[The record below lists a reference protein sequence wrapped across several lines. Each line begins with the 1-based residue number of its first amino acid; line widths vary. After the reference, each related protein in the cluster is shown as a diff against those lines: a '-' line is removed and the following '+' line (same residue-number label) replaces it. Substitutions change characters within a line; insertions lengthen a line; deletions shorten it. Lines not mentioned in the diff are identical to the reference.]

1 MTNLPLFTACTLA
14 CLSLLSSV
22 SGSDLLSLINDRKE
36 KEMSTWRQESLAQ
49 EHEEV
54 FIRLWDD
61 LRNSSEPISV
71 LQTFPFNT
79 LKLGELSTPAP
90 LNHGITSQTIGQA
103 ERSLPQKHW
112 SGWLGQLQ
120 ELGYSLYQSEWHHKK
135 FDEKPSGQNES
146 IFSFS
151 LHVEHQASQ
160 LRLIADGRI
169 KVVWLKEKNKDGI
182 YVPDTIEVTE
192 LEILQR
198 QGLPLFKRL
207 GAFDIAPQKRGPIL
221 VHDLNG
227 DGRSEIILPAANQV
241 AWNNPENEYI
251 LNPFTSA
258 EVKTVRSALLGDF
271 NADGN
276 MDMIIEGSIYPNKNS
291 PLAIGLLLFQ
301 GTAKGG
307 FLKMPKPID
316 VGSKAVIQGDTTMSC
331 GDIDGDG
338 DLDLWIGQYKAPY
351 AGGAMPTPYY
361 DANDGYPSFLLINEG
376 DGLRFTECAAT
387 RGLKEKLH
395 RRVYSGSFVDYDND
409 SDLDLLVVSDFSG
422 VDLFRN
428 KGNGYFEDVTAE
440 AIEERASFGMGHS
453 FGDFNHDG
461 FLDMYVIGMS
471 STTAGRLHQMGLGPE
486 KFDDL
491 TNMRIPMTY
500 GNRLYYSQGDG
511 TFKQPEVNDQV
522 ARTGWSWG
530 VVTVDFDND
539 GNLDF
544 YVANG
549 HDSNTTSRDYCSSY
563 WTDDIYRGSS
573 SESPLFDDYFSEK
586 LGIKEDGGISW
597 NGFEHNF
604 LFMPMSDGSTRN
616 LSFLAGVALENDSRM
631 VIADDVNLDGKLD
644 LIIDSNPPNWNP
656 QTQGNI
662 VEVYLNQMPSTGNF
676 IGVRLQDKAGAPSS
690 TAAKIVI
697 STGGQI
703 QAAANVNGDSY
714 ESQHAATKHFGIG
727 ENDTVDYIEVT
738 WMDGSK
744 RRIENPTVNQY
755 HLIEL

>member
-1 MTNLPLFTACTLA
+1 MKHLSHISTYVLA
-14 CLSLLSSV
+14 CLSLLSSA
-22 SGSDLLSLINDRKE
+22 SGSDLLLLIKDRKE
-36 KEMSTWRQESLAQ
+36 QENSTWRQESLAQ
-49 EHEEV
+49 EHEEA
-54 FIRLWDD
+54 FIRLWDE
-61 LRNSSEPISV
+61 LRNTDTPISV
-71 LQTFPFNT
+71 LQSFSFNA
-79 LKLGELSTPAP
+79 LKLGELSDAAS
-90 LNHGITSQTIGQA
+90 LNHGVTSRTIGHA
-103 ERSLPQKHW
+103 TRSLSQPQW
-112 SGWLGQLQ
+112 SNWLGQL
-120 ELGYSLYQSEWHHKK
+120 EKLGYTLYQSEWHHKK
-135 FDEKPSGQNES
+135 FDEKPDGQNES

-160 LRLIADGRI
+160 LRLIADGRL
-169 KVVWLKEKNKDGI
+169 KVLWQKEKNNKGI
-182 YVPDTIEVTE
+182 FVPDTIEVTE

-198 QGLPLFKRL
+198 QGRPFFKRL
-207 GAFDIAPQKRGPIL
+207 GAFDIAPKKRGPVL
-221 VHDLNG
+221 AHDLDG

-241 AWNNPENEYI
+241 AWNNPATEYD
-251 LNPFTSA
+251 LKPFTSV
-258 EVKTVRSALLGDF
+258 EIKSARAAILGDF
-271 NADGN
+271 DGDGN
-276 MDMIIEGSIYPNKNS
+276 TDMIIEGSIYPNRSS
-291 PLAIGLLLFQ
+291 PLSSGLHFFKGTDQ
-301 GTAKGG
+301 GT
-307 FLKMPKPID
+307 FQDMPKLVD
-316 VGSKAVIQGDTTMSC
+316 VGSSVLIQGDTTMSC

-338 DLDLWIGQYKAPY
+338 DLDLWIGHYKLPY
-351 AGGAMPTPYY
+351 NGGAMPTPYY

-376 DGLRFTECAAT
+376 NGLRFTECAAT

-395 RRVYSGSFVDYDND
+395 RRVFSGSFVDYDND
-409 SDLDLLVVSDFSG
+409 LDLDLLMVSDFSG

-428 KGNGYFEDVTAE
+428 KGDGFFEDVTSE

-453 FGDFNHDG
+453 FGDFNNDG

-486 KFDDL
+486 NFDDL

-511 TFKQPEVNDQV
+511 TFKQPKVNDQV

-539 GNLDF
+539 GHLDF

-573 SESPLFDDYFSEK
+573 VENPLFDDYFSRK
-586 LGIKEDGGISW
+586 LGIKEDNGISW

-604 LFMPMSDGSTRN
+604 LFMPMSDGTTRN

-644 LIIDSNPPNWNP
+644 LIIDSNPPNWNA
-656 QTQGNI
+656 QTDGNI
-662 VEVYLNQMPSTGNF
+662 LEVYLNQFPSTGNF
-676 IGVRLQDKAGAPSS
+676 VGVRLQDKAGTPSS
-690 TAAKIVI
+690 TAAKILI
-697 STGGQI
+697 STGGRI

-714 ESQHAATKHFGIG
+714 ESQHASTKHFGIG
-727 ENDTVDYIEVT
+727 SNETVDYIEVT

-744 RRIENPTVNQY
+744 KRIENPAVNQY
-755 HLIEL
+755 HLIEF

>member
-1 MTNLPLFTACTLA
+1 MKPLTHLTTCALTCFA
-14 CLSLLSSV
+14 LLSTA

-36 KEMSTWRQESLAQ
+36 KESSTWRQESLAQ
-49 EHEEV
+49 EHEEA
-54 FIRLWDD
+54 FIRLWDE
-61 LRNSSEPISV
+61 LRNTDAPISA
-71 LQTFPFNT
+71 LQAFSFNA
-79 LKLGELSTPAP
+79 LKLGELSDAVS
-90 LNHGITSQTIGQA
+90 LNHGIESRTIGHA
-103 ERSLPQKHW
+103 TRSLPQPQW
-112 SGWLGQLQ
+112 ASWLGQLHT
-120 ELGYSLYQSEWHHKK
+120 LGYSLYQSEWHHKK
-135 FDEKPSGQNES
+135 FDEKPDGQNES

-151 LHVEHQASQ
+151 LHVEHKASQ

-169 KVVWLKEKNKDGI
+169 KVLWLKEKNNLGI
-182 YVPDTIEVTE
+182 FVPDTIEVTE

-198 QGLPLFKRL
+198 QGQPLFKRM
-207 GAFDIAPQKRGPIL
+207 GAFDIAAQKRGPVL
-221 VHDLNG
+221 AHDLDG
-227 DGRSEIILPAANQV
+227 DGRSEIILPAANQI
-241 AWNNPENEYI
+241 AWNNPATEYS
-251 LNPFTSA
+251 LKPFTSVLVNSA
-258 EVKTVRSALLGDF
+258 RSAVLGDF
-271 NADGN
+271 DADGN
-276 MDMIIEGSIYPNKNS
+276 TDMIVEGSVYPNQNS
-291 PLAIGLLLFQ
+291 PLASGLFLFQ
-301 GTAKGG
+301 GTDKGT
-307 FLKMPKPID
+307 FLEMPKLID
-316 VGSKAVIQGDTTMSC
+316 VGPNVVIQGDTTMSC

-338 DLDLWIGQYKAPY
+338 DLDLWIGHYKLPY
-351 AGGAMPTPYY
+351 DGGAMPTPFY

-387 RGLKEKLH
+387 RGLKDKLH
-395 RRVYSGSFVDYDND
+395 RRVFSGSFVDYDND
-409 SDLDLLVVSDFSG
+409 LDLDLLMVSDFSG

-428 KGNGYFEDVTAE
+428 TGDGHFEDVTAE
-440 AIEERASFGMGHS
+440 AIEERSSFGMGHS

-471 STTAGRLHQMGLGPE
+471 STTAGRLHQMGLAPE
-486 KFDDL
+486 DFDDL

-511 TFKQPEVNDQV
+511 TFKQPKVNDQV

-549 HDSNTTSRDYCSSY
+549 HDSNTTSKDYCTSY

-573 SESPLFDDYFSEK
+573 QESPLFDKYFSEK
-586 LGIKEDGGISW
+586 LGIKEDNGVSW

-616 LSFLAGVALENDSRM
+616 LSFLAGLALENDSRM
-631 VIADDVNLDGKLD
+631 VIADDVNMDGKLD
-644 LIIDSNPPNWNP
+644 LIIDSNPPNWKP
-656 QTQGNI
+656 ETQGN
-662 VEVYLNQMPSTGNF
+662 VLEVYLNQMPSTGNF

-697 STGGQI
+697 STGGKI

-714 ESQHAATKHFGIG
+714 ESQHAASKHFGIG
-727 ENDTVDYIEVT
+727 DNVTVDYIEVT
-738 WMDGSK
+738 WMNGSK
-744 RRIENPTVNQY
+744 KRIENPVVNQY

>member
-1 MTNLPLFTACTLA
+1 MKHLTNLTTFILA
-14 CLSLLSSV
+14 CLTLLSSA
-22 SGSDLLSLINDRKE
+22 SGADLLSIIKDRQE
-36 KEMSTWRQESLAQ
+36 EESSTWRQESLAQ
-49 EHEEV
+49 EHEEA
-54 FIRLWDD
+54 FIRLWDE
-61 LRNSSEPISV
+61 LRITDAPISV
-71 LQTFPFNT
+71 LQAFSFNAI
-79 LKLGELSTPAP
+79 KLGELSDAAS
-90 LNHGITSQTIGQA
+90 LNHGIESRTIGHA
-103 ERSLPQKHW
+103 TRNLPKPQW
-112 SGWLGQLQ
+112 NNWLGQLQ
-120 ELGYSLYQSEWHHKK
+120 KRGYSLNQSEWHHKQ
-135 FDEKPSGQNES
+135 FDEKPAGQNES

-169 KVVWLKEKNKDGI
+169 KVLWLKEKNNQGI
-182 YVPDTIEVTE
+182 FVPDTIEVTE

-198 QGLPLFKRL
+198 QGQPLFKRM
-207 GAFDIAPQKRGPIL
+207 GAFDIAAQKRGPVL
-221 VHDLNG
+221 AYDLNG
-227 DGRSEIILPAANQV
+227 DGRSEIILPAANQI
-241 AWNNPENEYI
+241 AWNNPTTEYS
-251 LNPFTSA
+251 LKPFTSVIVNA
-258 EVKTVRSALLGDF
+258 ARSAVLGDF
-271 NADGN
+271 DADGYT
-276 MDMIIEGSIYPNKNS
+276 DMIVEGSIYPNENS
-291 PLAIGLLLFQ
+291 PLASGLFLFQ
-301 GTAKGG
+301 GTDKGT
-307 FLKMPKPID
+307 FLEMPKLID
-316 VGSKAVIQGDTTMSC
+316 VGSNVVIQGDTTMSC

-338 DLDLWIGQYKAPY
+338 DLDLWVGQYKAPY
-351 AGGAMPTPYY
+351 NGGAMPTPYY
-361 DANDGYPSFLLINEG
+361 DANDGYPSYLLINEG
-376 DGLRFTECAAT
+376 NGMRFTESAAT
-387 RGLKEKLH
+387 RGLKEKQH
-395 RRVYSGSFVDYDND
+395 RRVLSGSLVDYDND
-409 SDLDLLVVSDFSG
+409 LDLDLLMVSDFSG

-428 KGNGYFEDVTAE
+428 NGDGTFEDVTAD
-440 AIEERASFGMGHS
+440 AIEHRSSFGMGHS

-461 FLDMYVIGMS
+461 YLDMYVIGMS
-471 STTAGRLHQMGLGPE
+471 STTAGRLHQMGLAPNKSG
-486 KFDDL
+486 DI

-511 TFKQPEVNDQV
+511 TFEQPKGNDKV

-549 HDSNTTSRDYCSSY
+549 HDSNTTSKDYCTSY

-573 SESPLFDDYFSEK
+573 LESPLFDNYFSKKHGAKEK
-586 LGIKEDGGISW
+586 QGISW

-604 LFMPMSDGSTRN
+604 LFMPMSDGTTRN

-656 QTQGNI
+656 QTQGNTL
-662 VEVYLNQMPSTGNF
+662 EVYLNQMPSTGNF

-697 STGGQI
+697 STGGRI

-727 ENDTVDYIEVT
+727 ENDKVDYIEVT
-738 WMDGSK
+738 WMNGSK

-755 HLIEL
+755 HLIEF